1 MKNNQKPMQKK
12 EKGAET
18 PKGGP
23 SLGVRLMCWFLAGV
37 MVLGLAYSTIVMILT
52 LAGVIS

>member
-1 MKNNQKPMQKK
+1 MQKK

-18 PKGGP
+18 PKSGP

-37 MVLGLAYSTIVMILT
+37 MVLGLAYSAIITILT